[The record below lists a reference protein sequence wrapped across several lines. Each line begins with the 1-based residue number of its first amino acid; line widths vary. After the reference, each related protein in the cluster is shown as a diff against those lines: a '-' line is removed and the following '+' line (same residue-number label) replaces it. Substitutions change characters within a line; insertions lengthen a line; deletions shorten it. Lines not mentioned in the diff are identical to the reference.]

1 MDYKTFKSKWMNKGT
16 DVDGAYGWQ
25 CWDFYAQ
32 WCREN
37 GVPFANCTVSGYVK
51 DLWEQ
56 RRTNGILKYFDEV
69 EIMEE
74 GDVAVFKEVAGW
86 TPVSHV
92 ALFDHDAG
100 GGFGWFF
107 GQNQG
112 SQLTN
117 PAGGSSANL
126 VKLPYSATYPTA
138 FRLKKKATQAK
149 PQGGNTTVAVPAKN
163 INGEIYSGLITGVD
177 PNAMNSDSNRTKI
190 DRIVIHHNATTN
202 DAVARHTW
210 YVSSGHGTSAHYQ
223 VTPDKIWGCV
233 GENYVAY
240 HAGNYPMNQR
250 SIGIEHLNNT
260 GAPTWTIAEETYR
273 NSAKLIRDICERYNI
288 PIDRQHILKHGEVSS
303 TACLPVENT
312 ELLTKQGWISLKD
325 IQVGDEIATYRLDD
339 GSIIFDTVY
348 NKVEPHIKDTWFFR
362 DVEVTAD
369 HRMLWKSQSSKTY
382 KISEAK
388 DMFSNKGT
396 LVFPNAGNYEA
407 EGLPVP
413 DTFLQ
418 YLVAVQADG
427 HYMKDNRTINKNPF
441 GIEFHIKKERKVE
454 LLTDI
459 LDELGKEYTFAE
471 KKDGT
476 YSFRIYGA
484 EEVEEVEQYL
494 DNKKFSW
501 KFLEMSERQA
511 ELFLD
516 YILDF
521 DGCRAGNDYSSSLS
535 QNIDVVQAIA
545 SLHNKGSRT
554 STEGRRLHFTNP
566 YRSVNSTG
574 TLAKSAQRKHGKLV
588 SCVSVTS
595 GLILIRQHG
604 RTTIVGNCPGGIDI
618 DRLVA
623 MARGAEYLTPAKA
636 TPRPSAPG
644 KMQHAYRVDDLK
656 YVNGLWQVYS
666 EELAPAGFDWTENG
680 IAVEDIIITDKNG
693 VRSPN
698 QVTHVGDYFVF
709 DQTATADTG
718 YGAMGTGGWYWRKF
732 RLRTSGEI
740 WLSAWNL
747 NHLLFG

>member
-1 MDYKTFKSKWMNKGT
+1 MDYKTFKSKWMNKGV

-25 CWDFYAQ
+25 CFDFYAQ

-56 RRTNGILKYFDEV
+56 RRTNGILNYFDEV

-92 ALFDHDAG
+92 ALFDSDAG
-100 GGFGWFF
+100 GGFGWFL

-112 SQLTN
+112 SQLTH
-117 PAGGSSANL
+117 PSGGSAVNL

-138 FRLKKKATQAK
+138 FRLKKKTTQAK
-149 PQGGNTTVAVPAKN
+149 PQGGTKTVALPTKN
-163 INGEIYSGLITGVD
+163 VNGEIYSGYITGYD
-177 PNAMNSDSNRTKI
+177 ANAMNCDSNRVKI
-190 DRIVIHHNATTN
+190 DRILIHHNASLN
-202 DAVARHTW
+202 DAVARSTW
-210 YVSSGHGTSAHYQ
+210 YVSTGHGTSAHYQ

-303 TACLPVENT
+303 TAC
-312 ELLTKQGWISLKD
+312 
-325 IQVGDEIATYRLDD
+325 
-339 GSIIFDTVY
+339 
-348 NKVEPHIKDTWFFR
+348 
-362 DVEVTAD
+362 
-369 HRMLWKSQSSKTY
+369 
-382 KISEAK
+382 
-388 DMFSNKGT
+388 
-396 LVFPNAGNYEA
+396 
-407 EGLPVP
+407 
-413 DTFLQ
+413 
-418 YLVAVQADG
+418 
-427 HYMKDNRTINKNPF
+427 
-441 GIEFHIKKERKVE
+441 
-454 LLTDI
+454 
-459 LDELGKEYTFAE
+459 
-471 KKDGT
+471 
-476 YSFRIYGA
+476 
-484 EEVEEVEQYL
+484 
-494 DNKKFSW
+494 
-501 KFLEMSERQA
+501 
-511 ELFLD
+511 
-516 YILDF
+516 
-521 DGCRAGNDYSSSLS
+521 
-535 QNIDVVQAIA
+535 
-545 SLHNKGSRT
+545 
-554 STEGRRLHFTNP
+554 
-566 YRSVNSTG
+566 
-574 TLAKSAQRKHGKLV
+574 
-588 SCVSVTS
+588 
-595 GLILIRQHG
+595 
-604 RTTIVGNCPGGIDI
+604 PGGIDI

-623 MARGAEYLTPAKA
+623 MARGAEYVTPSKA
-636 TPRPSAPG
+636 TPKPSAPG

-680 IAVEDIIITDKNG
+680 VAVEDIIITDKNG

>member
-1 MDYKTFKSKWMNKGT
+1 MDYRTFKSKWYNKGV
-16 DVDGAYGWQ
+16 DVDGFYGFQ
-25 CWDFYAQ
+25 CWDSFAQ
-32 WCREN
+32 WCKEN
-37 GVPFANCTVSGYVK
+37 GIPVINTTPVSQGGSGYAK
-51 DLWEQ
+51 DLWEKKAS
-56 RRTNGILKYFDEV
+56 NGILKYFDEV
-69 EIMEE
+69 PINQLKE
-74 GDVAVFKEVAGW
+74 GDVAIFREVQGW
-86 TPVSHV
+86 TPLSHV
-92 ALFDHDAG
+92 AMFDRDIDDKYG
-100 GGFGWFF
+100 YFLS
-107 GQNQG
+107 QNQG
-112 SQLTN
+112 GI
-117 PAGGSSANL
+117 GGVHNL
-126 VKLPYSATYPTA
+126 CRLPYSAMYPTA
-138 FRLKKKATQAK
+138 FRLKKSNQTK
-149 PQGGNTTVAVPAKN
+149 GGTASVALPTKN

-202 DAVARHTW
+202 DAVARSTW
-210 YVSSGHGTSAHYQ
+210 YVATGHGTSAHYQ

-240 HAGNYPMNQR
+240 HAGNYPVNQR

-273 NSAKLIRDICERYNI
+273 NSAKLIRDICERYGI
-288 PIDRQHILKHGEVSS
+288 PIDRQHIIKHGEVSA
-303 TACLPVENT
+303 TACLPIEGT
-312 ELLTKQGWISLKD
+312 ELLTKQGWVSLKD

-369 HRMLWKSQSSKTY
+369 HRMLWKSQAGKTY

-396 LVFPNAGNYEA
+396 LVFPNAGSYET
-407 EGLPVP
+407 EGLPVS

-566 YRSVNSTG
+566 TRSVMSKG
-574 TLAKSAQRKHGKLV
+574 AIAKSAQRNQKRLV

-595 GLILIRQHG
+595 GLILIRQYG

-623 MARGAEYLTPAKA
+623 MARGAEYVTPAKS
-636 TPRPSAPG
+636 TPRPTSAPG

-656 YVNGLWQVYS
+656 YVNGLWQVYCK
-666 EELAPAGFDWTENG
+666 ELVPVDMDWTDNG

-693 VRSPN
+693 VKQAN
-698 QVTHVGDYFVF
+698 QITEVGKYFVF

-718 YGAMGTGGWYWRKF
+718 YGDVGSGGYYWRKF

>member
-1 MDYKTFKSKWMNKGT
+1 MVDYKTFKSKWMNKGT
-16 DVDGAYGWQ
+16 DVDGAWHFQ
-25 CWDFYAQ
+25 CWDSFAQ
-32 WCREN
+32 WCIDN
-37 GVPFANCTVSGYVK
+37 GVPYINCTVSGYVK

-56 RRTNGILKYFDEV
+56 RQTNGILKYFDEV
-69 EIMEE
+69 EMMEE

-92 ALFDHDAG
+92 ALFDSDAG

-112 SQLTN
+112 
-117 PAGGSSANL
+117 GVDGVHNL

-149 PQGGNTTVAVPAKN
+149 PQGGTKTVALPTKN
-163 INGEIYSGLITGVD
+163 INGEIYSGLITGYD
-177 PNAMNSDSNRTKI
+177 SNPMNCDSNRTKI
-190 DRIVIHHNATTN
+190 DTIVIHHNAGTS
-202 DAVARHTW
+202 DEGARRTW
-210 YVSSGHGTSAHYQ
+210 YVSTGHGTSAHYQ

-240 HAGNYPMNQR
+240 HAGNYPVNQR

-288 PIDRQHILKHGEVSS
+288 PIDRQHIRKHGEISS
-303 TACLPVENT
+303 T
-312 ELLTKQGWISLKD
+312 
-325 IQVGDEIATYRLDD
+325 
-339 GSIIFDTVY
+339 
-348 NKVEPHIKDTWFFR
+348 
-362 DVEVTAD
+362 
-369 HRMLWKSQSSKTY
+369 
-382 KISEAK
+382 
-388 DMFSNKGT
+388 
-396 LVFPNAGNYEA
+396 
-407 EGLPVP
+407 
-413 DTFLQ
+413 
-418 YLVAVQADG
+418 
-427 HYMKDNRTINKNPF
+427 
-441 GIEFHIKKERKVE
+441 
-454 LLTDI
+454 
-459 LDELGKEYTFAE
+459 
-471 KKDGT
+471 
-476 YSFRIYGA
+476 
-484 EEVEEVEQYL
+484 
-494 DNKKFSW
+494 
-501 KFLEMSERQA
+501 
-511 ELFLD
+511 
-516 YILDF
+516 
-521 DGCRAGNDYSSSLS
+521 
-535 QNIDVVQAIA
+535 
-545 SLHNKGSRT
+545 
-554 STEGRRLHFTNP
+554 
-566 YRSVNSTG
+566 
-574 TLAKSAQRKHGKLV
+574 
-588 SCVSVTS
+588 SC
-595 GLILIRQHG
+595 
-604 RTTIVGNCPGGIDI
+604 PAGIDI

-623 MARGAEYLTPAKA
+623 MARGAEYVTPSKA
-636 TPRPSAPG
+636 TPKPSAPG

>member
-92 ALFDHDAG
+92 ALFDSDAG
-100 GGFGWFF
+100 GVFGWFL

-112 SQLTN
+112 SQLAN
-117 PAGGSSANL
+117 PSGGSAVNL
-126 VKLPYSATYPTA
+126 IKLPYSATYPTA
-138 FRLKKKATQAK
+138 FRLKKKATQVNT
-149 PQGGNTTVAVPAKN
+149 QGGNTAVAVPAKN

-177 PNAMNSDSNRTKI
+177 PNAMNCDSNRTKI

-303 TACLPVENT
+303 TAC
-312 ELLTKQGWISLKD
+312 
-325 IQVGDEIATYRLDD
+325 
-339 GSIIFDTVY
+339 
-348 NKVEPHIKDTWFFR
+348 
-362 DVEVTAD
+362 
-369 HRMLWKSQSSKTY
+369 
-382 KISEAK
+382 
-388 DMFSNKGT
+388 
-396 LVFPNAGNYEA
+396 
-407 EGLPVP
+407 
-413 DTFLQ
+413 
-418 YLVAVQADG
+418 
-427 HYMKDNRTINKNPF
+427 
-441 GIEFHIKKERKVE
+441 
-454 LLTDI
+454 
-459 LDELGKEYTFAE
+459 
-471 KKDGT
+471 
-476 YSFRIYGA
+476 
-484 EEVEEVEQYL
+484 
-494 DNKKFSW
+494 
-501 KFLEMSERQA
+501 
-511 ELFLD
+511 
-516 YILDF
+516 
-521 DGCRAGNDYSSSLS
+521 
-535 QNIDVVQAIA
+535 
-545 SLHNKGSRT
+545 
-554 STEGRRLHFTNP
+554 
-566 YRSVNSTG
+566 
-574 TLAKSAQRKHGKLV
+574 
-588 SCVSVTS
+588 
-595 GLILIRQHG
+595 
-604 RTTIVGNCPGGIDI
+604 PGGIDI

-623 MARGAEYLTPAKA
+623 MARGAEYVTPSKA
-636 TPRPSAPG
+636 TPKPSAPG

-656 YVNGLWQVYS
+656 YVNGLWQVYCK
-666 EELAPAGFDWTENG
+666 ELVPVAFNWVN
-680 IAVEDIIITDKNG
+680 
-693 VRSPN
+693 
-698 QVTHVGDYFVF
+698 
-709 DQTATADTG
+709 
-718 YGAMGTGGWYWRKF
+718 
-732 RLRTSGEI
+732 
-740 WLSAWNL
+740 
-747 NHLLFG
+747 